1 MFQWEEST
9 SDARFKT
16 LIIAFD
22 EAGQRVFISI
32 GNSNSVSIIELNNA
46 NNVIDVDLSASGGL
60 GPAAIAF
67 DAAGQRVF
75 TDNANS
81 ASASIISNFPT
92 VAKICQDSGF
102 DTGDIRKFCFRI
114 IYLTNTNM

>member
-1 MFQWEEST
+1 M
-9 SDARFKT
+9 
-16 LIIAFD
+16 
-22 EAGQRVFISI
+22 FISI

-60 GPAAIAF
+60 GPVAIAF

-102 DTGDIRKFCFRI
+102 DTGDIRTFVSVNRHWNK
-114 IYLTNTNM
+114 